1 MGLIVAEAQ
10 PPVICVA
17 RAEYRQL
24 RKQPWLPS
32 RVYIIPTNS
41 AQSPSRMLKRLDQRL
56 VTEYIRYICIAGCLL
71 ETMSETR
78 TPGFCALCKSRCGSI
93 LVVRD
98 GRFVGQEPNPEH
110 PTGQSLCVKGRAA
123 AEIVYN
129 HASSIHC
136 GARTQKAR
144 TTPAGTGFL
153 GTKHSSKPHRS
164 SIAFAG
170 KPEPKPSPSV

>member
-1 MGLIVAEAQ
+1 MGLIVAKAQ

-41 AQSPSRMLKRLDQRL
+41 AQSPSRMLKRLDRRL
-56 VTEYIRYICIAGCLL
+56 ATEYITHICIAGYLL

-93 LVVRD
+93 MVVRD
-98 GRFVGQEPNPEH
+98 GRFVGEEPNPEH
-110 PTGQSLCVKGRAA
+110 PTGR
-123 AEIVYN
+123 
-129 HASSIHC
+129 
-136 GARTQKAR
+136 
-144 TTPAGTGFL
+144 
-153 GTKHSSKPHRS
+153 
-164 SIAFAG
+164 
-170 KPEPKPSPSV
+170 

>member
-41 AQSPSRMLKRLDQRL
+41 AQSPSRMLKRLDRRL
-56 VTEYIRYICIAGCLL
+56 ATEYITYICIAGCLL

-93 LVVRD
+93 LSRGTAVLSVR
-98 GRFVGQEPNPEH
+98 
-110 PTGQSLCVKGRAA
+110 
-123 AEIVYN
+123 
-129 HASSIHC
+129 SSRT
-136 GARTQKAR
+136 RTQPANRSAFPKGAKDPGWQRISWNEAFEQTASELKRRHRFEIRNFGKLQLAGR
-144 TTPAGTGFL
+144 TFGFDL
-153 GTKHSSKPHRS
+153 WR
-164 SIAFAG
+164 
-170 KPEPKPSPSV
+170 